1 MTRLELPFGTGDS
14 SSAAEALQV
23 MQKINQEDK
32 LKLKLKK
39 NGKGK
44 GFTLTG
50 LPADLNQ
57 NDVQKIAKGVASVIE
72 PEKDS
77 GSGDDAKLGSKE
89 DTNKDFGQEAKPD
102 FIEDTN
108 KNKNKFK
115 QEKLQPKTDNGKLD
129 PIAQLALVA
138 DEKNPKP
145 TENVP
150 GSELGISNTNEG
162 NNAATENFSQDVN
175 VSPGAISE
183 KIENMQLSG
192 APKPGQV
199 DIESVNVVGNV
210 VNNNNNNNNNNNKNN
225 NNINSAGN
233 VPEGSKGA
241 SVENSNLL
249 KTPTVVQHISP
260 LMKLGTE
267 SIIMSHKGQKE
278 LQPVL
283 QPIAAGRMPNGDSI
297 GAPVSDI
304 MPGLTGVL
312 SQPLQQHHQQHE
324 GVGNGVNPSLGVVPV
339 DSPINHLTD
348 YDILDVDLEGLN
360 NMKKMVQDSRDSPV
374 GRFIEE
380 KVDDADLPP
389 GLEGIHMGMGGWA
402 KKS

>member
-89 DTNKDFGQEAKPD
+89 DTNKDFRQEAKPD

-199 DIESVNVVGNV
+199 DIE
-210 VNNNNNNNNNNNKNN
+210 
-225 NNINSAGN
+225 
-233 VPEGSKGA
+233 
-241 SVENSNLL
+241 
-249 KTPTVVQHISP
+249 
-260 LMKLGTE
+260 
-267 SIIMSHKGQKE
+267 
-278 LQPVL
+278 
-283 QPIAAGRMPNGDSI
+283 
-297 GAPVSDI
+297 
-304 MPGLTGVL
+304 
-312 SQPLQQHHQQHE
+312 
-324 GVGNGVNPSLGVVPV
+324 
-339 DSPINHLTD
+339 
-348 YDILDVDLEGLN
+348 
-360 NMKKMVQDSRDSPV
+360 
-374 GRFIEE
+374 
-380 KVDDADLPP
+380 
-389 GLEGIHMGMGGWA
+389 
-402 KKS
+402 

>member
-1 MTRLELPFGTGDS
+1 MTRLQLPFGTGDS

-32 LKLKLKK
+32 QKLKLKK
-39 NGKGK
+39 NGKGE

-77 GSGDDAKLGSKE
+77 GSGDDTKLGSKE
-89 DTNKDFGQEAKPD
+89 DIDKDFGEEAKPD
-102 FIEDTN
+102 FFEDTN

-115 QEKLQPKTDNGKLD
+115 QEKLQPKTDNDKLD
-129 PIAQLALVA
+129 PIAQLALAA
-138 DEKNPKP
+138 DQKNSKP

-150 GSELGISNTNEG
+150 ESELGISNTNEG
-162 NNAATENFSQDVN
+162 NNAAAENFSKDVN

-199 DIESVNVVGNV
+199 DIESVNVVGNI
-210 VNNNNNNNNNNNKNN
+210 VNNNNNNNV
-225 NNINSAGN
+225 NSAGN
-233 VPEGSKGA
+233 VPEDSKGA
-241 SVENSNLL
+241 GVENSDLL
-249 KTPTVVQHISP
+249 KTPTVVQHITP

-267 SIIMSHKGQKE
+267 SITMSHKGQKE

-304 MPGLTGVL
+304 MPGLTGIL
-312 SQPLQQHHQQHE
+312 SQPPQQHHQQHV
-324 GVGNGVNPSLGVVPV
+324 GVGNGVTPSLGVAPI
-339 DSPINHLTD
+339 DSPINQLTD

-360 NMKKMVQDSRDSPV
+360 NMKMVQGPRDSPV

-380 KVDDADLPP
+380 KVDDAELPP
-389 GLEGIHMGMGGWA
+389 GLEGIHRVFFGHTA
-402 KKS
+402 SSNNQAIIKF